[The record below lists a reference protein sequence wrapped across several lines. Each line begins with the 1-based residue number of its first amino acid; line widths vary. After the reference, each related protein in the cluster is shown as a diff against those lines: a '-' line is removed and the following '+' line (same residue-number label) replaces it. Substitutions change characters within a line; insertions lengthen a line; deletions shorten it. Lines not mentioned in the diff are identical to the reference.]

1 MADSYVSTGTETVT
15 SSLTAV
21 VWLIGLATLRA
32 DIQEVKGSANSA
44 VANMLDEH
52 MRWVLN
58 RFTVAPTG
66 GAMVPEPVDSDAP
79 DPGLITGGQTATAE
93 GTVTGESEV
102 IDDPVHVR
110 SFLHWLSSASPFA
123 IKLPAVA
130 AAGMALRVQSFAY
143 VNEALGRIVHFE

>member
-1 MADSYVSTGTETVT
+1 MADSYVSSGIETVT
-15 SSLTAV
+15 GSLTSV
-21 VWLIGLATLRA
+21 VWITGLATIRA

-52 MRWVLN
+52 MNWVLN
-58 RFTVAPTG
+58 RYTVAPTG

-93 GTVTGESEV
+93 GTQTADTEL
-102 IDDPVHVR
+102 IDDSVHVR

-123 IKLPAVA
+123 IKMPAVA
-130 AAGMALRVQSFAY
+130 AAGLSLRVSSFAY
-143 VNEALGRIVHFE
+143 VNEAKGRIVHFE